1 MSAGRPAIRDG
12 LARLA
17 VGAAWVLCRA
27 KTHGTGALS
36 WHFSTNDMIG
46 LIAARRPYLTLITSP
61 AKIDT

>member
-17 VGAAWVLCRA
+17 VGAAWVLCLA
-27 KTHGTGALS
+27 KLTAQALN
-36 WHFSTNDMIG
+36 WHFSTNNMIG
-46 LIAARRPYLTLITSP
+46 LIAARRPYLTLIASP